1 MRNLLLL
8 VLATSL
14 ACVSAK
20 EFKQTTNVYPPTPK
34 QSVLV
39 FTDAAEVRR
48 PYETIGTIYAE
59 GSSGWDKKE
68 HDLVDKMRGNAAKL
82 GANAII
88 VHEFNKNTTTAAK
101 VSAALLGTND
111 LKLQCVAIR
120 FIGPPPA
127 AATATGGAA
136 PAAASEAATTKPVTN
151 EDVLKLV
158 AGGLGDDVI
167 ITKIRRGPTAFTLD
181 ADSMLELRKAGVSEA
196 VLRAMLEST
205 K

>member
-8 VLATSL
+8 VFACPL

-20 EFKQTTNVYPPTPK
+20 EFRQSANVYPPTLK
-34 QSVLV
+34 DSILV
-39 FTDAAEVRR
+39 FTDAAEVSR

-68 HDLVDKMRGNAAKL
+68 HDLVDKMRGKAAKL

-88 VHEFNKNTTTAAK
+88 THEFNKNVTTGAR

-111 LKLQCVAIR
+111 LKLQAIAIR
-120 FIGPPPA
+120 WV
-127 AATATGGAA
+127 AA
-136 PAAASEAATTKPVTN
+136 PAASTTTGTTPTVSKPVTN

-158 AGGLGDDVI
+158 AAGLGDDVI
-167 ITKIRRGPTAFTLD
+167 ITKIRRGPTAFSVDT
-181 ADSMLELRKAGVSEA
+181 DSIVQLRKAGVSEA
-196 VLRAMLEST
+196 VLRAMLDST